1 MGDYGFDGA
10 GEFGGTDFPD
20 LPADSS
26 CGHGCGCSS
35 AQPGSFELYRDASD
49 EYRWRLK
56 ARNGRVIATSGEG
69 YVNKADAEHGM
80 NLVKNASS
88 VTEVKDLT

>member
-1 MGDYGFDGA
+1 MNEEGHGGSGFFGA
-10 GEFGGTDFPD
+10 LGKD
-20 LPADSS
+20 S